1 MIVDAIDPGL
11 SATIISFDLFKK
23 VGGWGNP
30 HSQQCT
36 GSAACHVKGL
46 QSESNSYWGPS
57 EPHIQMGR

>member
-1 MIVDAIDPGL
+1 MDGMIDPGS

-23 VGGWGNP
+23 VGGKAHIPSRALEVP
-30 HSQQCT
+30 H
-36 GSAACHVKGL
+36 VGL